1 MKQIKKLNKLLLITG
16 LLVLINNPGQ
26 AAASFSFTAVP
37 ADPNLINQNKFILEA
52 RPGDEIEEKLYVENK
67 STEPI
72 KLKLYPIDGQINA
85 EAKFTGQN
93 ADQQQIH
100 IGQWAKI
107 EKQEMNLNP
116 GEGQV
121 VNYTIAIPN
130 KTALGNYFG
139 GIAIENV
146 PANNNDQTLQI
157 NSRIIVRVD
166 LKVTENPNPP
176 AKLYPEKSFWQK
188 INKTYLTIAGLLFI
202 FSLVGLYLTS
212 RKEKLSKRAK
222 PYRDD

>member
-1 MKQIKKLNKLLLITG
+1 MKQIKKLNKLLLIAG
-16 LLVLINNPGQ
+16 LLVLINNPWQ
-26 AAASFSFTAVP
+26 AAASFSFTAIP

-52 RPGDEIEEKLYVENK
+52 RPGDQIEEKLYVENQ
-67 STEPI
+67 STEPM
-72 KLKLYPIDGQINA
+72 KLKLYPVDGQIN
-85 EAKFTGQN
+85 EEGKFTGKN
-93 ADQQQIH
+93 SDQQQMH

-107 EKQEMNLNP
+107 EKQEINLNP

-121 VNYTIAIPN
+121 VNCTIIIPDE
-130 KTALGNYFG
+130 TALGDFFG
-139 GIAIENV
+139 GLAVENI
-146 PANNNDQTLQI
+146 PADNDQTLQI

-176 AKLYPEKSFWQK
+176 AKLYPEKPFWQK

-222 PYRDD
+222 PYHDD